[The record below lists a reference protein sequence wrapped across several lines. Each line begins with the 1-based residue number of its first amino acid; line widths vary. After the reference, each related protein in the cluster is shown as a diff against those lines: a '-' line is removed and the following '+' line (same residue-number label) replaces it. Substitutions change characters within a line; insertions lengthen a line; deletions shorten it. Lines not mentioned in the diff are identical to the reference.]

1 MKCATFNGV
10 EEVDEL
16 EQLEIKGWI
25 QLPEN
30 RKSFSVAMILV
41 LLNIQ
46 CPLQAVCRRT
56 IQRAIADLRLLE
68 VHLNSVMV
76 GNTPYFDVFSTEM
89 ILVQL
94 KFKVKK

>member
-1 MKCATFNGV
+1 MKSATFN
-10 EEVDEL
+10 EVDEL

-30 RKSFSVAMILV
+30 RKSFSVAMILI
-41 LLNIQ
+41 LLNKQ
-46 CPLQAVCRRT
+46 CPIQAVCRRT
-56 IQRAIADLRLLE
+56 VQRAIFDLRQVEADLG
-68 VHLNSVMV
+68 SVMV
-76 GNTPYFDVFSTEM
+76 GNTPYFDVFSTKM